1 MDGSAES
8 RARADSEADPR
19 DELWVRAPEFEG
31 WLLKRGFAWRKAWV
45 RRWVVL
51 QNRELAYYEKEP
63 PRDAYGQPLASV
75 EPRGAVTLQRDLK
88 FVAHG
93 ISKTSATSRDF
104 TLYPGGD
111 LPPWEFRAET
121 NAACEDWT
129 RVFHRCVQIAEWL
142 VQFKMGGLLGV
153 GATAVVR
160 EVCSKTNPDDKYA
173 LKIVTIHDPRMR
185 SVALKEVIPSSSRL
199 HEPNLKCFLRM

>member
-1 MDGSAES
+1 MDSAEA
-8 RARADSEADPR
+8 RARADSDADPR

-45 RRWVVL
+45 KRWVVL

-63 PRDAYGQPLASV
+63 PRDAFGQPLASA

-88 FVAHG
+88 FVTQG
-93 ISKTSATSRDF
+93 ISKTTATARDL
-104 TLYPGGD
+104 TLYPGGGAA
-111 LPPWEFRAET
+111 PWEFRAET
-121 NAACEDWT
+121 KEAYDDWT
-129 RVFHRCVQIAEWL
+129 RVFLRCVQIAEWL

-153 GATAVVR
+153 GAAAVVR

-185 SVALKEVIPSSSRL
+185 SVALKEVSPSQS
-199 HEPNLKCFLRM
+199 